1 MSQGDLLHV
10 VTADDISARR
20 QRFGH
25 AIVWG
30 SAFLLAAVAIAQ
42 TVDRTGTMDLGFQTW
57 RPTLYAYIFWAIC
70 LCWSQVL
77 IRGEHGKRTLFVLPA
92 ALFVIS
98 LTVFPLLFG
107 LIIAF
112 SDWNLSSPLG
122 RQFNGLD
129 NVRQMWSDP
138 FYWNALG
145 NMVWYC
151 LAILVEYAVAF
162 GLALLL
168 NAEIRARKFFR
179 VAFLLPLMLSPV
191 AVSWMIGKS
200 MLEIRF
206 GPIARFARWLGWDN
220 PSFFGSP
227 EIAKFTIMLLDAW
240 TFIPFMM
247 IMILAGLQAIPK
259 ELTEAARVD
268 GASPWKS
275 FWEVTFPLMLSPVAV
290 SWMIGKSMLEI
301 RFGPIAR
308 FARWLGWDNPS
319 FFGSPE
325 IAKFTIMLLD
335 AWTFIP
341 FMMIMILAGLQAI
354 PKELTEAA
362 RVDGASPWKSFWEVT
377 FPLMLPVSVTAIL
390 IRIIFKL
397 KLADIVIN
405 LTAGG
410 PGGATDTVT
419 SFIYREYRDRSNV
432 GYGTLLAMVYLV
444 IIIVVMT
451 ILMKLAE
458 RFARPRT

>member
-10 VTADDISARR
+10 VTADDISERR
-20 QRFGH
+20 RRFGR
-25 AIVWG
+25 AIAWG
-30 SAFLLAAVAIAQ
+30 SAALLAVVAIVQILDRADV
-42 TVDRTGTMDLGFQTW
+42 VDFGFRTW
-57 RPTLYAYIFWAIC
+57 RPTLYAYILWATC

-92 ALFVIS
+92 ALFVVS

-107 LIIAF
+107 LVIAF

-122 RQFNGLD
+122 RQFNGFD
-129 NVRQMWSDP
+129 NIRQMWNDA
-138 FYWNALG
+138 FYWNALA

-200 MLEIRF
+200 MLELRF
-206 GPIARFARWLGWDN
+206 GPIARFARWLGWEN

-227 EIAKFTIMLLDAW
+227 EV
-240 TFIPFMM
+240 
-247 IMILAGLQAIPK
+247 
-259 ELTEAARVD
+259 AR
-268 GASPWKS
+268 
-275 FWEVTFPLMLSPVAV
+275 
-290 SWMIGKSMLEI
+290 
-301 RFGPIAR
+301 
-308 FARWLGWDNPS
+308 
-319 FFGSPE
+319 
-325 IAKFTIMLLD
+325 FTIMLLD

-377 FPLMLPVSVTAIL
+377 FPLMLPVSITAIL
-390 IRIIFKL
+390 IRLIFKL
-397 KLADIVIN
+397 KLADIII
-405 LTAGG
+405 TITSGG
-410 PGGATDTVT
+410 PGGATDSVT

-444 IIIVVMT
+444 IIIVAMT
-451 ILMKLAE
+451 ILMKVAE
-458 RFARPRT
+458 RFTRPRT